1 MELNVSIKN
10 NRHLFGYIA
19 RAVGTSE
26 YVTPQMFGAKGDG
39 VADDS
44 GALQAAIDS
53 GMPVYLPAGTYN
65 VETPLFI
72 SGVAKLE
79 LANGA
84 TIKAVGS
91 NKPYLIGL
99 RNDGASYPL
108 AEKEYIKGGVI
119 DGNGL
124 CDVVI
129 GVNYSHGRIEYCI
142 VKGIKHYGIY
152 NVHNTANANVG
163 AGNMLVFNVRLLGD
177 PTLSGTIGFGQGGG
191 DCVLIHTTAQDVE
204 TGFQVGSDK
213 LSDCHAWISR
223 NDIFDNSVA
232 FEMIA
237 SGGQLVNCV
246 SDTMRY
252 GIKSALNYAK
262 FAVSNF
268 SYYFN
273 ISVTPAS
280 FLNNHQ
286 PIVFN
291 LTGDVPLAVF
301 TNIEANLATCSGKIA
316 SDKLVASTTA
326 KFVCLSLNG
335 MDNAVS
341 ANTPFDIATPYNVVR
356 NISRAGNI
364 TLDEL
369 DAIGQTCIIGGYS
382 AISGLTGWATVVTF
396 NLGGGALIQT
406 ISVAGL
412 GSKTRRKA
420 SGSWNSFT

>member
-10 NRHLFGYIA
+10 NRHLCGYIA

-26 YVTPQMFGAKGDG
+26 FVTPQMFGAKGDG

-44 GALQAAIDS
+44 DALQAAIDS

-91 NKPYLIGL
+91 NKAYLIGL
-99 RNDGASYPL
+99 RNDGGSYQL

-129 GVNYSHGRIEYCI
+129 GVNYSHGMIEHCI

-163 AGNMLVFNVRLLGD
+163 GGNMLVFDVRLLGD

-191 DCVLIHTTAQDVE
+191 DCVLICTTAQDVE

-213 LSDCHAWISR
+213 LSDCHAWLSR

-232 FEMIA
+232 FEIIA

-246 SDTMRY
+246 SDTIRY

-273 ISVTPAS
+273 ISVTSVS

-286 PIVFN
+286 PIALN
-291 LTGDVPLAVF
+291 LTGDYPLAVF
-301 TNIEANLATCSGKIA
+301 TNIEVNLATCSGKIA

-326 KFVCLSLNG
+326 KFVCLTLNG

-341 ANTPFDIATPYNVVR
+341 ANTPFDISTPYNV
-356 NISRAGNI
+356 IRAAKLSGNV
-364 TLDEL
+364 TLDQL
-369 DAIGQTCIIGGYS
+369 DNIDQTCIVGGYS
-382 AISGLTGWATVVTF
+382 AITGLTGWATVVTF
-396 NLGGGALIQT
+396 NVDGSTLVQT
-406 ISVAGL
+406 ISVAGG